1 MVFSAV
7 IRIGKR
13 GGQGEIT
20 VDSRQKKMQSM
31 VLL

>member
-7 IRIGKR
+7 IRIGER

-20 VDSRQKKMQSM
+20 VRSRQKKMQSR